1 MKKSVVKFHL
11 VVFVSL
17 SIATIFSLMW
27 DVKGVTGRED
37 FQNAEI
43 TTAQEIQLSPSEQQQ
58 SSGSEVTASVS
69 SLPQRQPAS
78 LSLSTERQASQ
89 LFDISSYCLQDQI
102 LNSEKSQNINREFVQ
117 LQGLRSC
124 QSQEITEIVNETNG
138 YSASLL
144 NLNEK
149 MFKTDLLR
157 LQKGEN
163 KIAIRFKDKK
173 LNNKVSIIKVLA
185 HF

>member
-1 MKKSVVKFHL
+1 
-11 VVFVSL
+11 
-17 SIATIFSLMW
+17 MW

-37 FQNAEI
+37 FLSAEL
-43 TTAQEIQLSPSEQQQ
+43 TTAQEIQLSPSEQLH
-58 SSGSEVTASVS
+58 SGSEVTASLS
-69 SLPQRQPAS
+69 ASHQRQPAS
-78 LSLSTERQASQ
+78 LPSVATLQTSQ

-124 QSQEITEIVNETNG
+124 QSQEVTEIVNETNG

-163 KIAIRFKDKK
+163 KITIRFKDKK
-173 LNNKVSIIKVLA
+173 LNSKVSIIKVLA

>member
-1 MKKSVVKFHL
+1 MKKSVVKFHF

-17 SIATIFSLMW
+17 SVATIFSLMW

-37 FQNAEI
+37 FQSAEL
-43 TTAQEIQLSPSEQQQ
+43 TTAQEIQLSPSEQPFG
-58 SSGSEVTASVS
+58 GSEVAARVS
-69 SLPQRQPAS
+69 QSSQRQPAS
-78 LSLSTERQASQ
+78 ISAVTTMQTSQ
-89 LFDISSYCLQDQI
+89 LFDISSYCFQDQI
-102 LNSEKSQNINREFVQ
+102 LNSEKSQSINREFVQ

-185 HF
+185 QF